1 MYRAIQGS
9 LYKKKYELVPRD
21 PVEMIQFD
29 ADESWCKLKSGEN
42 IVKGDTVLENGKR
55 ILMFSVNDLLDVAA
69 RSKELLGDG
78 TFKITPMLWGQVFV
92 ISGQRSSTVFV
103 PVAVFLLPDK
113 MRISYAEAF
122 SLFREALEVREV
134 RLSAEYFMSDFEPA
148 IKQDFT
154 NQFPLIK
161 PKGCSFHFSKAI
173 ITKVQKSGFKS
184 DYAKRE
190 NVAFGSFIRAILGL
204 VYCPLERFKE
214 AIRNLYLLAKRLTV
228 IRQRKFSLSLH
239 DQLRSPLLCEQMSS
253 SRGVE
258 PYLRISTTVRA
269 PTTDQKVTITG

>member
-1 MYRAIQGS
+1 
-9 LYKKKYELVPRD
+9 
-21 PVEMIQFD
+21 MIQFD
-29 ADESWCKLKSGEN
+29 ADKSCCKLKSGEN

-134 RLSAEYFMSDFEPA
+134 RLSAEYFMSDF
-148 IKQDFT
+148 
-154 NQFPLIK
+154 
-161 PKGCSFHFSKAI
+161 
-173 ITKVQKSGFKS
+173 
-184 DYAKRE
+184 
-190 NVAFGSFIRAILGL
+190 
-204 VYCPLERFKE
+204 
-214 AIRNLYLLAKRLTV
+214 
-228 IRQRKFSLSLH
+228 
-239 DQLRSPLLCEQMSS
+239 
-253 SRGVE
+253 
-258 PYLRISTTVRA
+258 
-269 PTTDQKVTITG
+269 

>member
-1 MYRAIQGS
+1 M
-9 LYKKKYELVPRD
+9 
-21 PVEMIQFD
+21 
-29 ADESWCKLKSGEN
+29 
-42 IVKGDTVLENGKR
+42 
-55 ILMFSVNDLLDVAA
+55 
-69 RSKELLGDG
+69 
-78 TFKITPMLWGQVFV
+78 GQVFV

-184 DYAKRE
+184 DYVKRE

>member
-1 MYRAIQGS
+1 
-9 LYKKKYELVPRD
+9 
-21 PVEMIQFD
+21 
-29 ADESWCKLKSGEN
+29 
-42 IVKGDTVLENGKR
+42 
-55 ILMFSVNDLLDVAA
+55 MFTVNDLLDVAA

-184 DYAKRE
+184 NYAKRE

-204 VYCPLERFKE
+204 VYCPLIQRSHQKSLPSRKE
-214 AIRNLYLLAKRLTV
+214 ADCHSAKKV
-228 IRQRKFSLSLH
+228 FPLH
-239 DQLRSPLLCEQMSS
+239 DQLRPPLLGERLSS
-253 SRGVE
+253 S
-258 PYLRISTTVRA
+258 
-269 PTTDQKVTITG
+269 

>member
-1 MYRAIQGS
+1 M
-9 LYKKKYELVPRD
+9 
-21 PVEMIQFD
+21 
-29 ADESWCKLKSGEN
+29 
-42 IVKGDTVLENGKR
+42 
-55 ILMFSVNDLLDVAA
+55 
-69 RSKELLGDG
+69 
-78 TFKITPMLWGQVFV
+78 
-92 ISGQRSSTVFV
+92 
-103 PVAVFLLPDK
+103 
-113 MRISYAEAF
+113 
-122 SLFREALEVREV
+122 FREALEVREV

-148 IKQDFT
+148 IKQEFT

-204 VYCPLERFKE
+204 GKE
-214 AIRNLYLLAKRLTV
+214 ADCHSAKKV
-228 IRQRKFSLSLH
+228 FPLH
-239 DQLRSPLLCEQMSS
+239 DQLRPPLLGERLSS